1 MSRRKQIKEQTELL
15 TLRMQ
20 TFCLDPKWQNFIEII
35 YNKNIQNEQSD
46 VFEYWKKAC
55 LAKYGYFWTE
65 WYEHELLEPDV
76 LDEIISETVDMSRRL
91 QTRLQVQP
99 RPVLL
104 DRMWYLF
111 FATGDLGCLRE
122 AYSVGGSQSSKSL
135 AINAVEMFQKFRNF
149 YESKIADALRND
161 VNYFEHH
168 EIAEIA
174 SELELPNPMAGLKDV
189 FSKLDKSIEDAMN
202 RLHEARDVGDDISPE
217 MQKVLDTTLD
227 QKHLD
232 FLKQFMTDDV
242 EKSTSNKQ
250 RVDSKGKPIPDG
262 YIEYTKRV
270 EKKELKRL
278 GSLFDKI
285 AEQTI

>member
-1 MSRRKQIKEQTELL
+1 MSRLKHIKEQTELL

-20 TFCLDPKWQNFIEII
+20 TFCLDPKWQNFIDII
-35 YNKNIQNEQSD
+35 YDKKIQNEQSD
-46 VFEYWKKAC
+46 VFDYWKKAC

-65 WYEHELLEPDV
+65 WYEHELLKPDV
-76 LDEIISETVDMSRRL
+76 LDKITTETIDMSRRL

-122 AYSVGGSQSSKSL
+122 AYSVGSSQNSKTL
-135 AINAVEMFQKFRNF
+135 ALNAVEMFQKFRNF
-149 YESKIADALRND
+149 YESKIADALKND
-161 VNYFEHH
+161 VKYFEHH

-174 SELELPNPMAGLKDV
+174 SELELPNPLEGLRDV
-189 FSKLDKSIEDAMN
+189 FSKLDKTIDDAMN

-217 MQKVLDTTLD
+217 MQKILDTTLD
-227 QKHLD
+227 KNHLD
-232 FLKQFMTDDV
+232 LLKQFMVDDIDIS
-242 EKSTSNKQ
+242 KTKKQ
-250 RVDSKGKPIPDG
+250 KVDSNGKPIPDG
-262 YIEYTKRV
+262 YVEYTKRV